1 MKVSVIIRKYRLQF
15 SFTLGLILLE
25 AGLAILFP
33 LFIGYAIDSAINGS
47 HQGAIYLGVLALVA
61 LLVGVGRRV
70 FDSRF
75 YAKVYQ
81 SIGSSAISKMEEN
94 VSSKKSARLGMI
106 GELVEF
112 SENALPELIGSF
124 IGLIGVMG
132 IIATLN
138 LHVFYGS
145 LVVTL
150 VVFLIYWL
158 TSAKT
163 IQLNKASNDELERQV
178 DVIAK
183 NDDQAL
189 HLHLKE
195 MMKWNIKL
203 SDLEAINFSISWVV
217 LTAFL
222 VASIIVSVSGGI
234 VKYGALFALVM
245 YVFQYMENVVSLP
258 LFYQNWLRLQEI
270 KERLEEI

>member
-245 YVFQYMENVVSLP
+245 YVFQFMENVVSLP